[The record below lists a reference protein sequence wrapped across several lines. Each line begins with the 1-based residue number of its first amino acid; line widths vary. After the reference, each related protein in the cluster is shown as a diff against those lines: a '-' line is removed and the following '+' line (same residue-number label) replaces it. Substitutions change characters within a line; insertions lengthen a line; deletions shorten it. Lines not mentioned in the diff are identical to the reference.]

1 MINKLTIRFF
11 ACLTAI
17 FFLLSGCIEKTPEN
31 SCGTIKIQ
39 RLDRAI
45 AEGIV
50 PDSLADAC
58 ELTLSYLSTIRDKDV
73 TLEDLSNSRTV
84 EMFQPAIESR
94 LGSLDS
100 VEISLQKAF
109 ARMKKIF
116 PDEPNPH
123 IYGIILPTSTVLIMS
138 DSTVLVGLNH
148 YLGAD
153 FKGYDGFPDYK
164 RKDKEKKY
172 IPQDIIDGW
181 INLRKGYVESENP
194 TLLQEML
201 YRGAVLYVSGQ
212 LLEESPLYEIMK
224 HSPEEMKWL
233 EENEGNIY
241 RKMIEDKMLFSS
253 DPLLAD
259 KLLRNSP
266 GTFVINPDCP
276 SGAGVF
282 TGYRIVDSFMKN
294 NPETPLSFL
303 LTPEFYN
310 GAETL
315 QKAGYQ
321 PK

>member
-1 MINKLTIRFF
+1 MINKLTMRFF
-11 ACLTAI
+11 ACLTLI
-17 FFLLSGCIEKTPEN
+17 FFLLFGCGEKTPEKRFG
-31 SCGTIKIQ
+31 SIKIE

-45 AEGIV
+45 AEGTV
-50 PDSLADAC
+50 PDSLAYAC
-58 ELTLSYLSTIRDKDV
+58 DLTLAYLSTIRDKDV
-73 TLEDLSNSRTV
+73 TLVDLSNSTTV

-100 VEISLQKAF
+100 VEIALQNAF

-116 PDEPNPH
+116 PDEPDTH
-123 IYGIILPTSTVLIMS
+123 IYGVILPTSTSMIMS
-138 DSTVLVGLNH
+138 DSTVLLGLNH

-153 FKGYDGFPDYK
+153 FEGYNGFPDYK

-172 IPQDIIDGW
+172 IPLDIIEGW
-181 INLRKGYVESENP
+181 LNLRKGYVASENP

-201 YRGAVLYVSGQ
+201 YRGAVLYIAGQ
-212 LLEESPLYEIMK
+212 LLEESPLSEIMR
-224 HSPEEMKWL
+224 HTPEEMKWL
-233 EENEGNIY
+233 EDNEGNIY
-241 RKMIEDKMLFSS
+241 RKMIEDKMLFST

-259 KLLRNSP
+259 KLLRYSP

-276 SGAGVF
+276 SCAGVF
-282 TGYRIVDSFMKN
+282 TGYKIVESYMKN

-303 LTPEFYN
+303 LDPELYN
-310 GAETL
+310 GTETL